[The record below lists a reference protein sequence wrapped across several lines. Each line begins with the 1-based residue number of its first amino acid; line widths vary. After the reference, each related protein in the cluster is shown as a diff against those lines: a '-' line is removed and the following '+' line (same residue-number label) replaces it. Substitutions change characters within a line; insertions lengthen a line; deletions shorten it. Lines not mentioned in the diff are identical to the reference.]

1 MGLSIPVVKY
11 SFVVSHPQEY
21 LFQVDP
27 VGQLGLTEDS
37 VSSYQVG
44 EIMRDLSDGV
54 HHHHQ
59 RGNNAGVNGV
69 DESSSSGAEGLE
81 AGRQRLP
88 ELLPCGYLV
97 GDTQDI
103 KLGLRDGPGSVDA
116 LAFETL
122 TPKAVI
128 QR

>member
-1 MGLSIPVVKY
+1 M
-11 SFVVSHPQEY
+11 
-21 LFQVDP
+21 
-27 VGQLGLTEDS
+27 GQLGLTEDS

-44 EIMRDLSDGV
+44 EITRDLSDGG
-54 HHHHQ
+54 HHSGSSPVNVEECASSAG
-59 RGNNAGVNGV
+59 GN
-69 DESSSSGAEGLE
+69 
-81 AGRQRLP
+81 GRQRLP
-88 ELLPCGYLV
+88 ELLPCGYVV
-97 GDTQDI
+97 GDTQNI